1 MGKKNAPE
9 SRDRIIKTAVVLFA
23 KRGYASIGL
32 RELAEKAEVNLAMV
46 NYFFGGKKKLLMVI
60 LDTFFSG
67 YLEILEQ
74 ELCRD
79 VPFEEKIRTFIHRAV
94 AYISSNREYMI
105 VTLAELPHD
114 DPDITEH
121 KSQWGKKAMAIIEQ
135 GICKPLAVRSGKK
148 ISPAAIGP
156 LIISMMTS
164 RFLFA
169 PILDK
174 VQPPGYGDA
183 FFAEYPDLIATI
195 FLNGINGFDQ
205 APCSIKP
212 QDSVAFTKPLGNQ
225 YTP

>member
-1 MGKKNAPE
+1 MVKKNTPE

-23 KRGYASIGL
+23 QKGYASIGL

-67 YLEILEQ
+67 YLEILER

-79 VPFEEKIRTFIHRAV
+79 VPFEEKIGSFIHQAV
-94 AYISSNREYMI
+94 AYISCNREYMI

-135 GICKPLAVRSGKK
+135 GICMPLAVRSGKK

-156 LIISMMTS
+156 LLISMMTS

-169 PILDK
+169 PILEK
-174 VQPPGYGDA
+174 VQPPGYGDK
-183 FFAEYPDLIATI
+183 FFAEYPDLIASI
-195 FLNGINGFDQ
+195 FLNGINGLDKDS
-205 APCSIKP
+205 CSVRP
-212 QDSVAFTKPLGNQ
+212 NDSPAFTKAPGIQ
-225 YTP
+225 HTP

>member
-1 MGKKNAPE
+1 MGKKNEPE
-9 SRDRIIKTAVVLFA
+9 SRDRIIKTAVALFA
-23 KRGYASIGL
+23 QRGYASIGL

-67 YLEILEQ
+67 YLKILEQ

-135 GICKPLAVRSGKK
+135 GICSPLAVRTGKK
-148 ISPAAIGP
+148 ITPAAIGP
-156 LIISMMTS
+156 LLISMMTS

-195 FLNGINGFDQ
+195 FLNGINGLDQ
-205 APCSIKP
+205 DHKMKNKQEKI
-212 QDSVAFTKPLGNQ
+212 
-225 YTP
+225 